1 MKLKDG
7 VLTFSAERQIMDNKI
22 TVEYK
27 LTIDGDKLKGK
38 GAAVFGGEKREFDS
52 EGKPEKK
59 DK

>member
-27 LTIDGDKLKGK
+27 LTIDGDNLNGK
-38 GAAVFGGEKREFDS
+38 GGAEFGGGSRNS
-52 EGKPEKK
+52 I
-59 DK
+59 